1 MIKKLL
7 KRYKKQVYKIG
18 GFLIPDDKTYLKINF
33 RLKVGRKLDLKQPIF
48 YNDKLQWLKLYNR
61 KPEYT
66 VMVDKHQVKE
76 LVAKRIGEEYLIPT
90 LGLWNKF
97 DDIDFST
104 LPNQFVLK
112 CTHDSGG
119 LVICKDKSKLNINEV
134 KKKINSCMKMDFYY
148 EGREWPYKNVK
159 PRIIAEKFMVDESG
173 TELKDYK
180 FFCFNG
186 VAKMLYVATDRPFNT
201 HFDFFD
207 LNFKHLPIHQSHSWA
222 DKEIVK
228 PKNFEEMIKI
238 AEKLSQGY
246 PHVRVDL
253 YNINGKIYFGEYT
266 FFHESGLSRIE
277 PIEWDKKI
285 GDWLD
290 LSTIKS

>member
-1 MIKKLL
+1 MNKKIF
-7 KRYKKQVYKIG
+7 KKYKNKIYKLGAI
-18 GFLIPDDKTYLKINF
+18 LIPNDKIYLKLNF
-33 RLKVGRKLDLKQPIF
+33 RLKVGRPLNLEHPIY

-61 KPEYT
+61 KPEYST
-66 VMVDKHQVKE
+66 MVDKYLVKD
-76 LVAKRIGEEYLIPT
+76 LVANRIGEDYLIPT
-90 LGLWNKF
+90 LGVWDRF
-97 DDIDFST
+97 DDIDFNE

-119 LVICKDKSKLNINEV
+119 LVICKNKALLNIPETR
-134 KKKINSCMKMDFYY
+134 KKINTCMKMDFYC

-159 PRIIAEKFMVDESG
+159 PRIIAEQFMVDESG

-207 LNFKHLPIHQSHSWA
+207 LDFNHLSIHQSHSWA
-222 DKEIVK
+222 DKKISK
-228 PKNFEEMIKI
+228 PQNFEEMVKI
-238 AEKLSQGY
+238 AEILAKDY
-246 PHVRVDL
+246 PHVRIDL
-253 YNINGKIYFGEYT
+253 YNINGKIFFGEYT

-277 PIEWDKKI
+277 PLEWDKKI
-285 GDWLD
+285 GDWLI
-290 LSTIKS
+290 LPSCSE